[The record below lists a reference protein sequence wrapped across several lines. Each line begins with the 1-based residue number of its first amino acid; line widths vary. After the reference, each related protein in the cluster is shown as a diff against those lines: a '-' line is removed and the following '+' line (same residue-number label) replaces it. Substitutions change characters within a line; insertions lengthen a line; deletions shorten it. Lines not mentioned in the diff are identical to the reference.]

1 MIDAESWER
10 LDEHFHVANEL
21 PAEKRPAYVEMVS
34 AGDPQLGD
42 ELKSLLASVD
52 CAFLESSPLGSDGGW
67 APPGPAWKLGERVRD
82 FALIELIGRGGMG
95 EVYRATDERLS
106 REVALK
112 FLPTEFIQDPSF
124 LERFRSEARAASAL
138 NHPHICTVYDI
149 GEVDRIP
156 FIVME
161 LLRGSTLACR
171 IGGKPLPLEELLEF
185 GSEIASALI
194 AAHEHG
200 IIHRDIKPGNI
211 FVVQRTAEEA
221 PHVKILDFGLAKQG
235 FDAHGSKPAE
245 VPVEP
250 SITGMGTVLG
260 TAAYMSPEQACALDL
275 DSRSDLF
282 SFGVVLYE
290 MATGISPFMAATQA
304 ETLEGLVGR
313 TPAAPSKLNPAIP
326 AEMDRIVA
334 KALERDRDARYQ
346 TASELR
352 KDLKRLRLETASRL
366 TEERK
371 TVQPQTA
378 VYRWTRYAVATG
390 MIAAAAAGLWLLR
403 PHAPANTGNVE
414 WLQLTNFTDSAT
426 QPALS
431 PDGRTLAFIRG
442 ESTFVGNGEIYTR
455 RMPDGVP
462 VPLTRDGSQKLSPV
476 FSADGSQ
483 VAYGT
488 SWPWN
493 TWVTPAAGGEPRLML
508 ANASGLEWIDRTH
521 ILFSEIK
528 SGAHMAL
535 VTAREDRSQQRDVYV
550 PPHERGMAH
559 RSAISPDPK
568 SVLIVEMDNSGWLP
582 CRVVPFDGSS
592 AGRQVGPTKG
602 ICTDAAWSPDG
613 HWMYFSSDATGRFH
627 IWRQPFAGGVAEQVT
642 FGPTKEEGIA
652 MAPDGRSFI
661 TSVGAEQRE
670 VWLHDA
676 GRDRRVSSTGFAA
689 NPHLLANGERL
700 FYVLQS
706 GENYGRMGVTS
717 GELWLADLKTGKNER
732 LLPGV
737 IVTSFDVSSD
747 GQRIVYSVE
756 EPGSKS
762 GVWMA
767 RTDNRTAPRLL
778 SHGTD
783 LFPRFG
789 GDYLYVVG
797 VDGNV
802 NYLYRIRGDGSGR
815 QKVSGTPILI
825 LLQLSPDG
833 KWAFAW
839 GGLPDNQA
847 ISRFLL
853 VPTGGGP
860 PVTFCQY
867 CSVAWSPDGKE
878 IYVSPERA
886 GEAARTYAIPFTN
899 GPSAELLAAGGDDSE
914 KLAKLTGTSAIE
926 HSEIAPGRDPS
937 VYAFVNVMIHRNLY
951 QIPVP

>member
-1 MIDAESWER
+1 
-10 LDEHFHVANEL
+10 
-21 PAEKRPAYVEMVS
+21 
-34 AGDPQLGD
+34 
-42 ELKSLLASVD
+42 
-52 CAFLESSPLGSDGGW
+52 
-67 APPGPAWKLGERVRD
+67 
-82 FALIELIGRGGMG
+82 
-95 EVYRATDERLS
+95 
-106 REVALK
+106 
-112 FLPTEFIQDPSF
+112 
-124 LERFRSEARAASAL
+124 
-138 NHPHICTVYDI
+138 
-149 GEVDRIP
+149 
-156 FIVME
+156 
-161 LLRGSTLACR
+161 
-171 IGGKPLPLEELLEF
+171 LPLEELLEF
-185 GSEIASALI
+185 GSEIASALV

-200 IIHRDIKPGNI
+200 IVHHDIKPGNI

-235 FDAHGSKPAE
+235 FDAHGSKAAE

-250 SITGMGTVLG
+250 SITGTGTVLG

-282 SFGVVLYE
+282 SLAVVLYE

-304 ETLEGLVGR
+304 ETLEGLLDR

-366 TEERK
+366 IEERQ

-378 VYRWTRYAVATG
+378 VYRWTRYAVAAG
-390 MIAAAAAGLWLLR
+390 MVAAAAAGLWVLR
-403 PHAPANTGNVE
+403 PHAPANTRNVE

-426 QPALS
+426 QPTLS

-442 ESTFVGNGEIYTR
+442 ESTLVGNGEIYTR

-508 ANASGLEWIDRTH
+508 ANASGLGWIDRTH

-559 RSAISPDPK
+559 RSAISPDRR

-592 AGRQVGPTKG
+592 AGRQVGPPKG

-613 HWMYFSSDATGRFH
+613 RWMYFSSDATGGFH
-627 IWRQPFAGGVAEQVT
+627 IWRQPFAGGVAEPVT

-661 TSVGAEQRE
+661 TSVGTEQRE

-689 NPHLLANGERL
+689 NPYLLANGERL
-700 FYVLQS
+700 FYVLRS
-706 GENYGRMGVTS
+706 GENYGRTAS
-717 GELWLADLKTGKNER
+717 RPSSAPHSLPELHE
-732 LLPGV
+732 
-737 IVTSFDVSSD
+737 
-747 GQRIVYSVE
+747 
-756 EPGSKS
+756 
-762 GVWMA
+762 
-767 RTDNRTAPRLL
+767 
-778 SHGTD
+778 
-783 LFPRFG
+783 
-789 GDYLYVVG
+789 
-797 VDGNV
+797 
-802 NYLYRIRGDGSGR
+802 
-815 QKVSGTPILI
+815 
-825 LLQLSPDG
+825 
-833 KWAFAW
+833 
-839 GGLPDNQA
+839 
-847 ISRFLL
+847 
-853 VPTGGGP
+853 P
-860 PVTFCQY
+860 PVWRF
-867 CSVAWSPDGKE
+867 KN
-878 IYVSPERA
+878 
-886 GEAARTYAIPFTN
+886 N
-899 GPSAELLAAGGDDSE
+899 GDPAYSA
-914 KLAKLTGTSAIE
+914 
-926 HSEIAPGRDPS
+926 
-937 VYAFVNVMIHRNLY
+937 
-951 QIPVP
+951 